1 MAFDPNSQGWY
12 TGAQDPTQ
20 QRTPE
25 MQNFWGQIEKQA
37 GQGTQVDTN
46 DPTFRQQADT
56 YGAGVERSRRNAI
69 ADNAEQASAGMLGG
83 SGAQAVANR
92 GINESAQQQQGSF
105 EANLAGRELQ
115 NKRAEIQQALQLA
128 ASTGNAEAQ
137 RTLTQQLG
145 LIDSQLRQSGL
156 DVQRYGI
163 DTSAA
168 TQRYGIDA
176 NSAIASGQLGLG
188 YANLG
193 ENSRQANNNLGY
205 NYTALQ
211 QGAND
216 SALRYILGGA

>member
-1 MAFDPNSQGWY
+1 M
-12 TGAQDPTQ
+12 T
-20 QRTPE
+20 
-25 MQNFWGQIEKQA
+25 QA
-37 GQGTQVDTN
+37 GQGTQINTN

-69 ADNAEQASAGMLGG
+69 ADNAEQMSASMLGG

-92 GINESAQQQQGSF
+92 GINEQAQQAQGGF
-105 EANLAGRELQ
+105 EANLAGRELA

-128 ASTGNAEAQ
+128 ASMGNNEAQ
-137 RTLTQQLG
+137 RQLTQQLG

-176 NSAIASGQLGLG
+176 NSAIAGGQLGLG
-188 YANLG
+188 YASLG
-193 ENSRQANNNLGY
+193 ENARQANNNLGY

-211 QGAND
+211 SGLDD
-216 SALRYILGGA
+216 SALRYAMGGA